1 MLQHQVGDGVE
12 LLVVQVGRDLH
23 KHGPF
28 GSARGG
34 GQAAVLSADRSEEL
48 AECICILKTAEAG
61 RVGRADI
68 DGDVV
73 GAGPDLPQRREVV
86 LVRGLVGD
94 LFVAP
99 DVDAQPVAR
108 ASRLETL
115 RGCGG
120 TVIVETEAVQQRA
133 VRCEPEEA
141 RHWVPRLRERGH
153 RPHLNGAEAE
163 RPQTGMPS
171 RLFVEAGG
179 QSHGRLEVEPE
190 AAYRQPWITHLQQST

>member
-1 MLQHQVGDGVE
+1 MLQREVSDAVE
-12 LLVVQVGRDLH
+12 LLIVEIGRNLHQHRLFRSTRCQRERPILCTDCREQFAQRVG
-23 KHGPF
+23 
-28 GSARGG
+28 
-34 GQAAVLSADRSEEL
+34 
-48 AECICILKTAEAG
+48 ILQPSKTR

-68 DGDVV
+68 DCDVV
-73 GAGPDLPQRREVV
+73 GTRPDLSERSQIVF
-86 LVRGLVGD
+86 VRGLVGD

-141 RHWVPRLRERGH
+141 RLWVPRLRERGH